1 MIRVLPQVRFRTVT
15 VLALAGA
22 DPSPVT
28 DSHSAAP
35 ETMVAVEGVSKTF
48 GGAAAVADVTF
59 QVGRGRFL
67 TILGPSGSGKT
78 TLLRMIAGF
87 VEPTRGEIH
96 IHGKPVSAVPP
107 HRRAIGMVF
116 QRLALF
122 PHLTAWDNVAYP
134 LRMRGF
140 DAAEIPDRVAAMFG
154 IVQLKGFEPRRI
166 QQLSGGQQQ
175 RVAIARALVFEPDL
189 VLLDEPLAALDRKL
203 REEMQLEFRR
213 IQQELG
219 VTTIN
224 VTHDQREALVMSDE
238 VMVMDA
244 GRVQQMA
251 PPAQTYRNPANAFVA
266 TFIGVT
272 NFLSARIASRTGS
285 ALRVRIGE
293 VETPAR
299 LGDPQA
305 PAPPHDAPVD
315 CALRAEHVRI
325 AAGAPADAECRN
337 AGRVTQSLFEGDRII
352 YEVAVPALG
361 PTLIRVIDRAPEAHL
376 MFAPGTAV
384 EIGWNARDLI
394 VFPR

>member
-1 MIRVLPQVRFRTVT
+1 VNGSRTPAV
-15 VLALAGA
+15 
-22 DPSPVT
+22 DI
-28 DSHSAAP
+28 
-35 ETMVAVEGVSKTF
+35 MVAVEGVSKSF
-48 GGAAAVADVTF
+48 GGATAVADVTF
-59 QVGRGRFL
+59 SVPRGRFL

-87 VEPTRGEIH
+87 VEPSRGEIY

-122 PHLTAWDNVAYP
+122 PHLSAWENVAYP

-154 IVQLKGFEPRRI
+154 IVQLKGFERRRI

-238 VMVMDA
+238 VMVMDG

-251 PPAQTYRNPANAFVA
+251 PPAETYRHPANAFVA

-272 NFLSARIASRTGS
+272 NFLPARVASRTGS

-293 VETPAR
+293 LETPGRMA
-299 LGDPQA
+299 DPQQST
-305 PAPPHDAPVD
+305 PPHDAPVD
-315 CALRAEHVRI
+315 CALRAEHVRLSS
-325 AAGAPADAECRN
+325 GAPPAAVNCSSP
-337 AGRVTQSLFEGDRII
+337 GRVVQCIFEGDRIV
-352 YEVAVPALG
+352 YEVAVAALG
-361 PTLIRVIDRAPEAHL
+361 TALIRVIDRAPEAHL
-376 MFAPGTAV
+376 LLAPGTEV
-384 EIGWNARDLI
+384 EVGWSARDLL